1 MSNLEGT
8 IPADLNGIQTMFNI
22 MIRKFGEMTFEKAGV
37 ARTEEE
43 AMALVLVAL
52 RSSPEIIDAEYVT
65 AEGEIKE
72 IKAVAKEL
80 GVKGFRKLRLTRETY
95 VIGQQGQYLDENT
108 VIVLLN
114 KITRYGWKIEQ
125 YKTCFELYEKGLLDT
140 LTIVRA

>member
-1 MSNLEGT
+1 MSNLAGT

-52 RSSPEIIDAEYVT
+52 RSSTEIIDAEYVA
-65 AEGEIKE
+65 AEGEINE

-80 GVKGFRKLRLTRETY
+80 GVKGFRKLRLSRESY
-95 VIGQQGQYLDENT
+95 VIGKQGQYLDENT

-114 KITRYGWKIEQ
+114 KITRYGFQIEQ

>member
-1 MSNLEGT
+1 MSNLAGT

-22 MIRKFGEMTFEKAGV
+22 MTRKFGEMTFEKAGV

-52 RSSPEIIDAEYVT
+52 RSSTEIIDAEYVA
-65 AEGEIKE
+65 AEGEINE

-80 GVKGFRKLRLTRETY
+80 GVKGFRKLRLSRESY
-95 VIGQQGQYLDENT
+95 VIGKQGQYLDENSA
-108 VIVLLN
+108 IVLLN
-114 KITRYGWKIEQ
+114 KITRYGFQIEQ

>member
-1 MSNLEGT
+1 MSNLAGT

-22 MIRKFGEMTFEKAGV
+22 MTRKFGEMTFEKAGV

-52 RSSPEIIDAEYVT
+52 RSSTEIIDAEYVA
-65 AEGEIKE
+65 AEGE

-80 GVKGFRKLRLTRETY
+80 GVKGFRKLRLSRESY
-95 VIGQQGQYLDENT
+95 VIGKQGQYLDENT
-108 VIVLLN
+108 VIILLN

>member
-1 MSNLEGT
+1 MSNLAGT

-52 RSSPEIIDAEYVT
+52 RSSPEIIDAEYVA

-80 GVKGFRKLRLTRETY
+80 GVKGFRKLKLSRETY
-95 VIGQQGQYLDENT
+95 VIGQQGQYLDENSA
-108 VIVLLN
+108 IVLLN
-114 KITRYGWKIEQ
+114 KITRYGFQIEQ

>member
-1 MSNLEGT
+1 
-8 IPADLNGIQTMFNI
+8 MFNI
-22 MIRKFGEMTFEKAGV
+22 MIRKFGEMTFEKGGV

-95 VIGQQGQYLDENT
+95 VIGQQGQYLG
-108 VIVLLN
+108 
-114 KITRYGWKIEQ
+114 K
-125 YKTCFELYEKGLLDT
+125 
-140 LTIVRA
+140 VRTSS

>member
-1 MSNLEGT
+1 
-8 IPADLNGIQTMFNI
+8 MFNI

-52 RSSPEIIDAEYVT
+52 RSSPEIIDAEYVA

-80 GVKGFRKLRLTRETY
+80 GVKGFRKLKLSRESY

-108 VIVLLN
+108 VIILLN